1 MQTMLQ
7 KKNKKKGVLERCDG
21 VLEPLKEEADVD
33 DEEEKI
39 ALFMPRPPTVLGALL
54 VAGS

>member
-1 MQTMLQ
+1 MLQ